1 MNKINLNYSK
11 PNINLLNLPFFVFRK
26 EPFKKRKKLFKLFF
40 ILNSYL
46 VTLLFKLF
54 EKQNFCYFMNIY
66 FQKDGTIEYSKDYDL
81 YLKNYNKKKI
91 YYPNKFRIAGS
102 MVNHGYEMNNLLDS
116 YCLNLFEFEEE
127 DVIVD
132 CGANIGMFYL
142 SLSEHITNFY
152 YFGYEP
158 DEKVFKCL
166 DLNLENS
173 KYINLKNVALSNT
186 KTNKKFFLN
195 SNSGDSSLEE
205 FSTDQVI
212 DIKTTTLDL
221 ENIGKIKLL
230 KIDAE
235 GHELEVLQGS
245 KGSLNS
251 IEFIC
256 IDMGGEKGDSKDTT
270 LVPVTN
276 FLLLNGFELIGF
288 NPERCVGLFKN
299 LN

>member
-1 MNKINLNYSK
+1 
-11 PNINLLNLPFFVFRK
+11 
-26 EPFKKRKKLFKLFF
+26 
-40 ILNSYL
+40 
-46 VTLLFKLF
+46 
-54 EKQNFCYFMNIY
+54 MNIY

-166 DLNLENS
+166 DLNLEKILN
-173 KYINLKNVALSNT
+173 ILTLK
-186 KTNKKFFLN
+186 
-195 SNSGDSSLEE
+195 
-205 FSTDQVI
+205 
-212 DIKTTTLDL
+212 
-221 ENIGKIKLL
+221 
-230 KIDAE
+230 
-235 GHELEVLQGS
+235 
-245 KGSLNS
+245 
-251 IEFIC
+251 
-256 IDMGGEKGDSKDTT
+256 M
-270 LVPVTN
+270 
-276 FLLLNGFELIGF
+276 LLLAIQKQTKSFLK
-288 NPERCVGLFKN
+288 FKFRRFIT
-299 LN
+299 